1 MEQQQQSVIIISLAS
16 GELRRQSCLGR
27 ATAGGLAVGNLWL
40 QKGYLIKIID
50 KTNNEMMI

>member
-1 MEQQQQSVIIISLAS
+1 MEQQQSVIIISLAS